1 MTASHPPGDPE
12 IHVMTLAQLA
22 AALSHVE
29 CGHVVATVELD
40 LASNRCRYR
49 CPACDHGSGWQQL
62 V

>member
-1 MTASHPPGDPE
+1 
-12 IHVMTLAQLA
+12 MTLAQLA